1 MSVFYDTAISADEN
15 LLSTTDLGSEDI
27 LLPSG
32 VVKADVT
39 RGRLPYS
46 FGPSRNCTERRIK
59 PSTGII
65 IHAII

>member
-39 RGRLPYS
+39 QGRLPYS
-46 FGPSRNCTERRIK
+46 FGPSRNCTRRYIEA
-59 PSTGII
+59 GNRNV
-65 IHAII
+65 IHVIV